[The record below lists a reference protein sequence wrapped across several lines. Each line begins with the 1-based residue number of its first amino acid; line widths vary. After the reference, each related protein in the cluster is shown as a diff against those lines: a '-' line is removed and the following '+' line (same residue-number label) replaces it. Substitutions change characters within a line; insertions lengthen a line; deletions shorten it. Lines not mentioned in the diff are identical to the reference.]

1 MTNSDE
7 SKRKVKIWDV
17 LEGPIPTDFEVG
29 EDPHFN
35 LCKVEV
41 GGKIEQ
47 VEYVFSSFNDAYE
60 MVRHFHT
67 SIEPIEFEDD
77 Y

>member
-47 VEYVFSSFNDAYE
+47 VEYE
-60 MVRHFHT
+60 MVKHFHT